1 MARCLYTLCSK
12 RLVFS
17 RHACVECRVQ
27 APEDQGP
34 EGPLGARRDL
44 RSAAGHLH
52 AAIAVLPLARRIPL
66 GAVGSLRHHIH
77 WVTVDNSPSHQQ
89 SRPQAPQMFWEASSK
104 VPLPS
109 SAYSEIV
116 AEHGAA
122 VQHGCGARITRRRVG
137 KPGIDRPRRSPLPCL
152 RDHLLDARHQLR
164 DVIGDAVL
172 DGPLDTA
179 AVHLLAVPSQTPS

>member
-34 EGPLGARRDL
+34 EGPLGPEGICGAP
-44 RSAAGHLH
+44 GHLH
-52 AAIAVLPLARRIPL
+52 AAIAVLPLAHRIPL

-77 WVTVDNSPSHQQ
+77 WVTGDNSPSHQQ

-109 SAYSEIV
+109 SAYPEIV
-116 AEHGAA
+116 
-122 VQHGCGARITRRRVG
+122 
-137 KPGIDRPRRSPLPCL
+137 
-152 RDHLLDARHQLR
+152 
-164 DVIGDAVL
+164 
-172 DGPLDTA
+172 
-179 AVHLLAVPSQTPS
+179 